1 VFVNVAA
8 CVLYVVCF
16 LHACSVLLH
25 QTQYNAH
32 SLPPPNPQ
40 PTLTKQTQQLFIVAN
55 PVMGI
60 IFLGVKDSTLPA
72 AAGKAYVSPEA
83 FRSNIEAILDAGT
96 KAGVRRWLVITP
108 PPIIEPPDKKGA
120 RSTANTQKYVDALSS
135 LARAR
140 GAAFLDIFSQWPK
153 TAGWDARYFLPDK
166 LHLSADGN
174 ARLFSDVMAAVRVR
188 CFLGLGGGWA
198 CSLCGLLFVSATTR
212 ARDFTTTLS
221 QTTTTTTHTTAQTTT
236 DAPPGAAARHGP
248 GHDGVAVPADG
259 RDRPRGPRAG
269 VCGDGVRVTAGLAVA

>member
-1 VFVNVAA
+1 
-8 CVLYVVCF
+8 
-16 LHACSVLLH
+16 
-25 QTQYNAH
+25 
-32 SLPPPNPQ
+32 
-40 PTLTKQTQQLFIVAN
+40 
-55 PVMGI
+55 MGI

-108 PPIIEPPDKKGA
+108 PPVIEPPDKKGA

-188 CFLGLGGGWA
+188 WFFGGVGRGLGVL
-198 CSLCGLLFVSATTR
+198 SLRPFVCVSNNPRPGLHNE
-212 ARDFTTTLS
+212 LS
-221 QTTTTTTHTTAQTTT
+221 QISHKPPPHAHTSNQNPPTPPQAQLPDMDPATMAWQFPPM
-236 DAPPGAAARHGP
+236 DAIDREDPGPAFAAMASG
-248 GHDGVAVPADG
+248 
-259 RDRPRGPRAG
+259 
-269 VCGDGVRVTAGLAVA
+269 